1 VPSPDFVIKHYDSA
15 TFLPWWESNCHI
27 PKAERGQWTPMFS
40 FPYKGSNHL
49 LRMVSW
55 NLNTMRFGGDWIP
68 SSSEIVAGFLGFNKT
83 LSSSDIPHHP
93 PTWGI
98 CARFHFSRGSLPSI
112 PRVFVKFF
120 NGPLDVSKSAESS
133 CELGV
138 EMWPSSKILVCFFI
152 HLESVALCN
161 YKTILGCPFLKGR
174 ICMKVAILEE
184 TQSYSVKFSNYTSLR
199 TSHSYPP
206 WN

>member
-1 VPSPDFVIKHYDSA
+1 MILQPFCHDGNPIAIFPKQKGANEPPCFPFRIGIQSPAENGFM
-15 TFLPWWESNCHI
+15 ES
-27 PKAERGQWTPMFS
+27 KKLW
-40 FPYKGSNHL
+40 
-49 LRMVSW
+49 
-55 NLNTMRFGGDWIP
+55 RFGGDWIP

-83 LSSSDIPHHP
+83 LSSSDIPQ
-93 PTWGI
+93 TWGI
-98 CARFHFSRGSLPSI
+98 CARLHFSRGSLPSI

-138 EMWPSSKILVCFFI
+138 EMWPSSKVLVGLFVFF

-184 TQSYSVKFSNYTSLR
+184 TQSYSAKFPTKL
-199 TSHSYPP
+199 P
-206 WN
+206 